1 MNTQLSTLYPD
12 LMALCQGDDSAFY
25 YVDHVGPDG
34 KNYRVF
40 TYRLASFSD
49 FQKRNAMECRG
60 HTFRLNDDGTT
71 ELVSLPMQKFF
82 NYGEHLGWGTQM
94 DLNNITMVMD
104 KLDGSLI
111 STVKLP
117 KFEPKSWDDLPGVS
131 PDGLSHTGFFLKSK
145 TSFSSKQAL
154 DATAWLLHPDN
165 FSFMSA
171 VYAMVLSGH
180 TVNFEWTAPD
190 NTIVVCYAEP
200 RLTVLNVRHNETGNY
215 YSIDALR
222 KFFGAENVVKT
233 LPIPANG
240 DEFIKEIE
248 NATGIEGVII
258 CFGDGLW
265 VKHKTSAYCALHKT
279 KDSINNPKALWE
291 VCVYEGADDVRAL
304 FHADALAVARINE
317 MEEKVAKIYNHIHQ
331 TVHNFFNENKDLDRK
346 SYAILGQEKL
356 NREGL
361 FSLAM
366 NLYLGKE
373 CDIKAF
379 MVKHYK
385 RYGIKDEYSGV
396 E

>member
-12 LMALCQGDDSAFY
+12 LMSLCQGDDSAFY

-49 FQKRNAMECRG
+49 FQKRNALECRG

-71 ELVSLPMQKFF
+71 ELVCLPPTKFF
-82 NYGEHLGWGTQM
+82 NYGEHLGWGTPM
-94 DLNNITMVMD
+94 DLNNITLVMD

-111 STVKLP
+111 STVEFTKDNGY
-117 KFEPKSWDDLPGVS
+117 K
-131 PDGLSHTGFFLKSK
+131 GFFLKSK
-145 TSFSSKQAL
+145 TSFSSQQAKDAMRWLNLPENSQFCRQVL
-154 DATAWLLHPDN
+154 D
-165 FSFMSA
+165 
-171 VYAMVLSGH
+171 MVWNGC

-190 NTIVVCYAEP
+190 NTIVICYSEP
-200 RLTVLNVRHNETGNY
+200 KLTVLNVRDNTTGNY
-215 YSIDALR
+215 YGIDKLR
-222 KFFGAENVVKT
+222 KKFGAENVVKT
-233 LPIPANG
+233 RKQPKDPSRFIERIG
-240 DEFIKEIE
+240 D
-248 NATGIEGVII
+248 ATGIEGVII

-265 VKHKTSAYCALHKT
+265 VKHKTTAYCALHKT

-304 FHADALAVARINE
+304 FYADALAVARINE
-317 MEEKVAKIYNHIHQ
+317 MEEKAAKIYNHIHQ
-331 TVHNFFNENKDLDRK
+331 TVHTFFNENKDLDRK

-385 RYGIKDEYSGV
+385 SYGVKDEYSGV

>member
-111 STVKLP
+111 STVAMY
-117 KFEPKSWDDLPGVS
+117 SDDGAYV
-131 PDGLSHTGFFLKSK
+131 DFFLKSK
-145 TSFSSKQAL
+145 TSFTSQQAI
-154 DATAWLLHPDN
+154 DAMAWLNRSENSEFRLKIA
-165 FSFMSA
+165 SL
-171 VYAMVLSGH
+171 VLTGH
-180 TVNFEWTAPD
+180 TVNMEFTSPD
-190 NTIVVCYAEP
+190 NTIVIVYPET
-200 RLTVLNVRHNETGNY
+200 RLTVLNVRDNKTGEY
-215 YSIDALR
+215 LSIDFIR
-222 KFFGAENVVKT
+222 HVFGVENVVKSVCVDGT
-233 LPIPANG
+233 P
-240 DEFIKEIE
+240 EKFIEQIE

-258 CFGDGLW
+258 CFVNGLW
-265 VKHKTSAYCALHKT
+265 VKLKGKSYVALHST
-279 KDSINNPKALWE
+279 KSSINNPKALWE